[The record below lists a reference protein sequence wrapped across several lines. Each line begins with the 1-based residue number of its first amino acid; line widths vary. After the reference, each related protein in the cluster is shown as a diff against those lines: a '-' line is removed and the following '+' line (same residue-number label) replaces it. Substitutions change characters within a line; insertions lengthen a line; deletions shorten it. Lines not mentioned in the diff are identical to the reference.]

1 MKSIL
6 VVEDNDELLT
16 YLRELLT
23 EERYTVHLASNGVKA
38 LKLFE
43 EVNPDLVLLDLTLP
57 DINGETVKKELKT
70 LDKHVPIIIL
80 TADSDPSTVVRNLRE
95 GADDYINKPFKSNE
109 LLARI
114 AARLRKTDSKIL
126 RLADL
131 SIDTEKMEVR
141 RGGNIIDLT
150 PTEYELLYY
159 LVSNQE
165 KVLTREMILSRV
177 WSQDN
182 SIQTRVVDVYI
193 GYLRKKLGDPQLLY
207 SKRGYGYFVREPKK
221 D

>member
-6 VVEDNDELLT
+6 VVEDNYELLT

-23 EERYTVHLASNGVKA
+23 DERYVVHLASNGAKA
-38 LKLFE
+38 IKLFE
-43 EVNPDLVLLDLTLP
+43 KVDPDLVLLDLTLP
-57 DINGETVKKELKT
+57 DINGETVKQELKSIN
-70 LDKHVPIIIL
+70 KHVPIIIL
-80 TADSDPSTVVRNLRE
+80 TADADPTTVVRNLRE

-114 AARLRKTDSKIL
+114 AARLRRSDSKL
-126 RLADL
+126 L
-131 SIDTEKMEVR
+131 SIDNLTIDTEKMEVR
-141 RGGNIIDLT
+141 RGKDYIDLT
-150 PTEYELLYY
+150 PTEYELLTY
-159 LVSNQE
+159 LISNKE

-193 GYLRKKLGDPQLLY
+193 GYLRKKLGDPQLIN
-207 SKRGYGYFVREPKK
+207 SKRGYGYFAREPKR